1 MCIILYLLGS
11 CYFLSRPALSNEMKE
26 KVNRALSHT
35 ESFRLSLDANGMLDR
50 QSFSTIMNKED
61 NFVLTPRESALIFDG
76 VDTDGSGK
84 ITLEE
89 LKAFTSENQVK
100 KPGMR
105 DKLKRK
111 KNQAEE
117 KRDEMEEESGYAARD
132 DIAEQ
137 RDLANEYADNL
148 NGGDPNGDVNMFS
161 LPSIS
166 LGEFPGLTLPDGVDM
181 NFKLPSFKL
190 GDFPGLDVIQMTL
203 RDVGNIELPSI
214 ELGRFPDIELPDHI
228 SGNIQLPS
236 TNVSE
241 FPNVVLPRFKK
252 LNIPNTNNMNMKLNI
267 GGILMKLK
275 LFLGFVQCVSF
286 FPVTFGS
293 VPFPTDFLNLGRF
306 LQLFSIDLASLLGN
320 ACDFST
326 GYYASFMFSFI
337 LFPIVIG
344 GALVSYGVIR
354 LRQKLNPS
362 KVNYTTESA
371 RTRLYSF
378 LFFIVYS
385 IYTGVATK
393 MFILFKCEEIQGTWY
408 LMADYRITCYDDEY
422 NQYRTLA
429 VLGILVYVFGIL
441 FGILGLLFYNKK
453 YLHEANCPED
463 EMYKHLQMVKQ
474 FGSIY
479 EDYTENNFYF
489 DLVDLA
495 RRLLLT
501 GGLILVGEQSN
512 TQIFLG
518 ALLCVIWL
526 MLVTVRRPY
535 AAYWD
540 NILSI
545 VLSLQLVLIMLC
557 GMALEM
563 NRLTP
568 GAASDPYEKRSF
580 GVLMVGF
587 SIFIIITAI
596 AAIIVTIPCLRD
608 FLMKIYIKRCNK
620 EEEKEN
626 QQEKSTLMG
635 GEGGSTKKP
644 KKKRRLSHNTN
655 PEIEMTEVSICNR
668 PGGGNDKK
676 LAEVEMKVTHMHTN
690 PMKMNESS
698 TGTDLIL

>member
-1 MCIILYLLGS
+1 
-11 CYFLSRPALSNEMKE
+11 
-26 KVNRALSHT
+26 
-35 ESFRLSLDANGMLDR
+35 
-50 QSFSTIMNKED
+50 
-61 NFVLTPRESALIFDG
+61 
-76 VDTDGSGK
+76 
-84 ITLEE
+84 
-89 LKAFTSENQVK
+89 
-100 KPGMR
+100 
-105 DKLKRK
+105 
-111 KNQAEE
+111 
-117 KRDEMEEESGYAARD
+117 
-132 DIAEQ
+132 
-137 RDLANEYADNL
+137 
-148 NGGDPNGDVNMFS
+148 
-161 LPSIS
+161 
-166 LGEFPGLTLPDGVDM
+166 
-181 NFKLPSFKL
+181 
-190 GDFPGLDVIQMTL
+190 MTL

-214 ELGRFPDIELPDHI
+214 ELGRFPGIELPDHI

-252 LNIPNTNNMNMKLNI
+252 LNMPNTNNMNMKLNI

-354 LRQKLNPS
+354 LRRKLNPS

-422 NQYRTLA
+422 NRYRTLA
-429 VLGILVYVFGIL
+429 VLGIIVYVFGIL

-453 YLHEANCPED
+453 YLHETNCPED

-620 EEEKEN
+620 EEEKEEEKEEAEEN
-626 QQEKSTLMG
+626 EQGKSTLKG
-635 GEGGSTKKP
+635 GGGGGSTKKP
-644 KKKRRLSHNTN
+644 KKKRRLSSRELMATHNTN
-655 PEIEMTEVSICNR
+655 PEIELTAISISNG
-668 PGGGNDKK
+668 PGGGNNKK
-676 LAEVEMKVTHMHTN
+676 SKGQTQRTKRMSKIMKARRDSNNSTTMSISLSTAAEVEMKVTEMHTN
-690 PMKMNESS
+690 PMKKNESS
-698 TGTDLIL
+698 TGTDTQQSM